1 MMGNIK
7 TRLTKLESWVLKG
20 HDPGKGILRLLAWDE
35 DDDDPEVTWSGPQPT
50 TGIAALFTAEEWQR
64 LTEKEAHLSG

>member
-1 MMGNIK
+1 MGNQK

-20 HDPGKGILRLLAWDE
+20 HGPGKGISGLLAWGE
-35 DDDDPEVTWSGPQPT
+35 GDDDPEESRSGPQPT
-50 TGIAALFTAEEWQR
+50 TGLAALFTAEEWQR